1 MRKLKYTAGAW
12 AMVMLLALMPA
23 GCGKPLRATTMRL
36 EKTEGTVRLTN
47 QNGKKRTLK
56 EDIRFTNGDVLRTRE
71 ESYAG
76 VSLDDTKAVML
87 DEESRAE
94 FYQGKDEDWIE
105 IDLVEGELFFNVEEK
120 LSEDEEF
127 EIHTSTMVMGIRGTS
142 GHVRT
147 QESGEDTLTVTD
159 GTVHV
164 TAAVPD
170 SEDTM
175 ETDVSAGS
183 QLRVIPADIAPSGH
197 IEMEVRVISPEE
209 LPALALRAIS
219 EDEDLLDR
227 VSSETGW
234 EASRILDAAGAEP
247 SGAEETAEETEESA
261 EPRSEEEKAMSL
273 YRDIVD
279 QASSYNYDIGTVR
292 ATGRYRYALV
302 RMEEN
307 ASVPALL
314 LSCET
319 EDYMEHVRVFQYDAA
334 SGTVGEPQEV
344 LLMGA
349 AQMGG
354 YRGGLSLGAG
364 QTGLQLTTVAA
375 GTGMSEMSRIH
386 VQGMQLVWQRQWF
399 GRIDERPGNL
409 VSEEIDWHDTGDRSL
424 LAAGNNSSLS
434 PGTAAGTG
442 TAQNTLPTD
451 GNRIVFRGTL
461 GTYTVS
467 EVEVLQG
474 APDPN
479 RGNGYNDGRTYRLI
493 VLDTPQEMT
502 LQAVDAPRKGL
513 VRLIDVSS
521 ANLSHSDGDNL
532 IFSIDPS
539 VTWWPSDTSLPL
551 GQPKT
556 RDVHILQ

>member
-1 MRKLKYTAGAW
+1 MRRLKYTAGAW

-364 QTGLQLTTVAA
+364 QTALQLRHCIRDFNRLVLTVRYRRAA
-375 GTGMSEMSRIH
+375 G
-386 VQGMQLVWQRQWF
+386 F
-399 GRIDERPGNL
+399 GFSYFILR
-409 VSEEIDWHDTGDRSL
+409 
-424 LAAGNNSSLS
+424 
-434 PGTAAGTG
+434 
-442 TAQNTLPTD
+442 
-451 GNRIVFRGTL
+451 
-461 GTYTVS
+461 
-467 EVEVLQG
+467 
-474 APDPN
+474 
-479 RGNGYNDGRTYRLI
+479 
-493 VLDTPQEMT
+493 
-502 LQAVDAPRKGL
+502 
-513 VRLIDVSS
+513 
-521 ANLSHSDGDNL
+521 DN
-532 IFSIDPS
+532 
-539 VTWWPSDTSLPL
+539 
-551 GQPKT
+551 
-556 RDVHILQ
+556 

>member
-1 MRKLKYTAGAW
+1 MRRMKYTAGAW

-197 IEMEVRVISPEE
+197 IEMEVR
-209 LPALALRAIS
+209 
-219 EDEDLLDR
+219 
-227 VSSETGW
+227 W
-234 EASRILDAAGAEP
+234 P
-247 SGAEETAEETEESA
+247 SGPFRRMRTFWTGSLRRPAGKRHGFSMRQAQSLPVPRKPRRRQKSLRNPGRKRRKPCPSTGISWIRLPPIIMTSA
-261 EPRSEEEKAMSL
+261 RSGPR
-273 YRDIVD
+273 
-279 QASSYNYDIGTVR
+279 
-292 ATGRYRYALV
+292 
-302 RMEEN
+302 
-307 ASVPALL
+307 
-314 LSCET
+314 
-319 EDYMEHVRVFQYDAA
+319 ED
-334 SGTVGEPQEV
+334 
-344 LLMGA
+344 
-349 AQMGG
+349 
-354 YRGGLSLGAG
+354 
-364 QTGLQLTTVAA
+364 
-375 GTGMSEMSRIH
+375 TGMR
-386 VQGMQLVWQRQWF
+386 W
-399 GRIDERPGNL
+399 
-409 VSEEIDWHDTGDRSL
+409 
-424 LAAGNNSSLS
+424 
-434 PGTAAGTG
+434 
-442 TAQNTLPTD
+442 
-451 GNRIVFRGTL
+451 
-461 GTYTVS
+461 
-467 EVEVLQG
+467 
-474 APDPN
+474 
-479 RGNGYNDGRTYRLI
+479 
-493 VLDTPQEMT
+493 
-502 LQAVDAPRKGL
+502 
-513 VRLIDVSS
+513 
-521 ANLSHSDGDNL
+521 
-532 IFSIDPS
+532 
-539 VTWWPSDTSLPL
+539 
-551 GQPKT
+551 
-556 RDVHILQ
+556 

>member
-56 EDIRFTNGDVLRTRE
+56 EDIRFTNGDILRTRE

-279 QASSYNYDIGTVR
+279 QASSYNYGPGHGKIPVCAGKDGGECLC
-292 ATGRYRYALV
+292 AGPS
-302 RMEEN
+302 
-307 ASVPALL
+307 SVL
-314 LSCET
+314 
-319 EDYMEHVRVFQYDAA
+319 
-334 SGTVGEPQEV
+334 
-344 LLMGA
+344 
-349 AQMGG
+349 
-354 YRGGLSLGAG
+354 
-364 QTGLQLTTVAA
+364 
-375 GTGMSEMSRIH
+375 
-386 VQGMQLVWQRQWF
+386 
-399 GRIDERPGNL
+399 
-409 VSEEIDWHDTGDRSL
+409 
-424 LAAGNNSSLS
+424 
-434 PGTAAGTG
+434 
-442 TAQNTLPTD
+442 
-451 GNRIVFRGTL
+451 
-461 GTYTVS
+461 
-467 EVEVLQG
+467 
-474 APDPN
+474 
-479 RGNGYNDGRTYRLI
+479 
-493 VLDTPQEMT
+493 
-502 LQAVDAPRKGL
+502 
-513 VRLIDVSS
+513 
-521 ANLSHSDGDNL
+521 
-532 IFSIDPS
+532 
-539 VTWWPSDTSLPL
+539 
-551 GQPKT
+551 
-556 RDVHILQ
+556 

>member
-1 MRKLKYTAGAW
+1 
-12 AMVMLLALMPA
+12 
-23 GCGKPLRATTMRL
+23 
-36 EKTEGTVRLTN
+36 
-47 QNGKKRTLK
+47 
-56 EDIRFTNGDVLRTRE
+56 
-71 ESYAG
+71 
-76 VSLDDTKAVML
+76 
-87 DEESRAE
+87 
-94 FYQGKDEDWIE
+94 
-105 IDLVEGELFFNVEEK
+105 
-120 LSEDEEF
+120 
-127 EIHTSTMVMGIRGTS
+127 
-142 GHVRT
+142 
-147 QESGEDTLTVTD
+147 
-159 GTVHV
+159 
-164 TAAVPD
+164 
-170 SEDTM
+170 
-175 ETDVSAGS
+175 
-183 QLRVIPADIAPSGH
+183 
-197 IEMEVRVISPEE
+197 
-209 LPALALRAIS
+209 
-219 EDEDLLDR
+219 
-227 VSSETGW
+227 
-234 EASRILDAAGAEP
+234 
-247 SGAEETAEETEESA
+247 
-261 EPRSEEEKAMSL
+261 
-273 YRDIVD
+273 
-279 QASSYNYDIGTVR
+279 
-292 ATGRYRYALV
+292 
-302 RMEEN
+302 
-307 ASVPALL
+307 
-314 LSCET
+314 
-319 EDYMEHVRVFQYDAA
+319 
-334 SGTVGEPQEV
+334 
-344 LLMGA
+344 
-349 AQMGG
+349 
-354 YRGGLSLGAG
+354 
-364 QTGLQLTTVAA
+364 
-375 GTGMSEMSRIH
+375 MSRIH

>member
-1 MRKLKYTAGAW
+1 MRRMKYTAGAW

-183 QLRVIPADIAPSGH
+183 QLRVI
-197 IEMEVRVISPEE
+197 SPEE

-247 SGAEETAEETEESA
+247 SGAEESAEETEESA

-386 VQGMQLVWQRQWF
+386 VQGNQLVWQRQWF

-479 RGNGYNDGRTYRLI
+479 RGNGYNEGRTYRLI